1 MNVCKKV
8 AADSELY
15 FIVSEIINQFDPKH
29 FANIEITSMR
39 YFQKR
44 HMMFISFKELAFCL
58 VQDRHHK
65 HNRVHFV
72 LHMSPK
78 NSKIRFYCHNNA
90 CRKSL
95 LETSITKEIPDEL
108 QMKACEL
115 LKSGN
120 SFCE

>member
-15 FIVSEIINQFDPKH
+15 FIVSEIINQFDPN
-29 FANIEITSMR
+29 FANVEITSMR

-58 VQDRHHK
+58 VQNRHHK
-65 HNRVHFV
+65 HNRVYFV

-78 NSKIRFYCHNNA
+78 NYKIQFYCHNNA
-90 CRKSL
+90 CVKSL
-95 LETSITKEIPDEL
+95 LGAPIAKEIPDEL
-108 QMKACEL
+108 QMKACKL